1 MEKYFEQFKAFE
13 KSDNTQNI
21 DDLIRSI
28 MLINFGIVKLEEDK
42 LIDTKYNLYIEL
54 IKNLETHY
62 KPVILDGVDLIKN
75 VEVKNL

>member
-28 MLINFGIVKLEEDK
+28 MLINFGLIKLEEDK